1 SAWDRPLPQNAA
13 AVTNYAAYTAGVTNA
28 GSEAAVILWTI
39 PADAPDQLYYQ
50 SESDPLFW
58 GQIIVADLPA
68 A

>member
-1 SAWDRPLPQNAA
+1 
-13 AVTNYAAYTAGVTNA
+13 
-28 GSEAAVILWTI
+28 VIVWTI
-39 PADAPDQLYYQ
+39 AADAPDQLYYQ